1 MLPLR
6 LNPHSE
12 TTARSSF
19 DTPTPPIARV
29 MVEAVHDADAKRYG
43 QSIANALHSS
53 IGAYY

>member
-53 IGAYY
+53 IGA